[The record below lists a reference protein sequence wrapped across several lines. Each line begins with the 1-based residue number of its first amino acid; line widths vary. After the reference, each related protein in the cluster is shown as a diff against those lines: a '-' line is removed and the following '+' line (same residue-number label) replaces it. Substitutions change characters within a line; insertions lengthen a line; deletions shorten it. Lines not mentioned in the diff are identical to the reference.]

1 MKQLACKQ
9 LVQGKAQESSSP
21 QPSSPSSCTVLLRV
35 MSRRRTWLLLF
46 LMVNVV
52 LLCCM
57 WNLENLIFSW
67 YRCQQSSSRWTAL
80 EASVLLGAA
89 FGALSTA
96 AALTVAVPAIAVAW
110 ITVVVGLAFSGKS
123 QRTLLVEGR
132 KASKEIIWFICKN
145 SFKEGRVVAV
155 VCAVLGYFALL
166 KKG

>member
-1 MKQLACKQ
+1 MVEEL
-9 LVQGKAQESSSP
+9 QESSSP
-21 QPSSPSSCTVLLRV
+21 KPSSSSPPPWSCAVLLRV
-35 MSRRRTWLLLF
+35 MSRRSAWVLLF
-46 LMVNVV
+46 LIVSVV
-52 LLCCM
+52 FLCCI

-67 YRCQQSSSRWTAL
+67 YRCQCQQSSSWWTAL

-89 FGALSTA
+89 FWALLTA
-96 AALTVAVPAIAVAW
+96 AAVTVAVPAIAVAW

-132 KASKEIIWFICKN
+132 QASKEIVWFICKN
-145 SFKEGRVVAV
+145 SFKEGRAVAV